1 MGHSGLQEKKVTL
14 NIALK
19 IKKLFEKEKRFQII
33 LTRKNDCNLS
43 VQKRKQY
50 FKKHYANLLVSI
62 HVNSSKKAY
71 VSGASTWIISNN
83 RMNREINNYLKNNK
97 EIIFFEKKIQ
107 KILNKNILNI
117 GLKKSILN
125 FQFNNFQK
133 MEIDLSD
140 CILKELKKN
149 TKLYKK
155 NPNYANFG
163 ILSSINMPSLLIE
176 IGFITNFKEE
186 QKLKTQNYQNHIA
199 YSIYHALKKFFYSK
213 KNKKNN

>member
-1 MGHSGLQEKKVTL
+1 
-14 NIALK
+14 
-19 IKKLFEKEKRFQII
+19 
-33 LTRKNDCNLS
+33 
-43 VQKRKQY
+43 
-50 FKKHYANLLVSI
+50 
-62 HVNSSKKAY
+62 